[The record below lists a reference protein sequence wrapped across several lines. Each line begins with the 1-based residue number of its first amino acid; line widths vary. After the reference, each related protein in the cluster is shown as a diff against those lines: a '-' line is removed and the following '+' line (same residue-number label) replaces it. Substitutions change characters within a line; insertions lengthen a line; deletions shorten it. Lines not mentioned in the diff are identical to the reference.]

1 MSFLSRE
8 LILLTDG
15 SLNTQSLI
23 GYGAYLAIADPDQS
37 LAELRPQIKVRRF
50 TQTSSSKLELQ
61 TLLWALSEIQASGR
75 RVRVHTDSQNI
86 IGLSARREELEQSDF
101 RSKQNRPLNNSQLYQ
116 EFYRLTDQLN
126 CQFIKVRGH
135 QATKQKNHI
144 DHLFT
149 LVDRAS
155 RRALR
160 ANNKPTA
167 QTAKDI

>member
-86 IGLSARREELEQSDF
+86 IGLPARRERLEENNY
-101 RSKQNRPLNNSQLYQ
+101 RSKGKTLLNNYQLYQ
-116 EFYRLTDQLN
+116 QFYQLTDQLDYVLVKV
-126 CQFIKVRGH
+126 CGHRQAAQKDAIDRQFS
-135 QATKQKNHI
+135 
-144 DHLFT
+144 
-149 LVDRAS
+149 LVDKAARN
-155 RRALR
+155 ALR
-160 ANNKPTA
+160 AESR
-167 QTAKDI
+167 